1 MRILGIDP
9 SLNRTG
15 WAIVDYKNN
24 KYTLVEYGY
33 IECKDFDAESQEDE
47 KLEHIYKTME
57 KVYKQYKPEYVI
69 SESPFYSKNVKT
81 LMRLSHVHGT
91 LLLIARQNGKK
102 MDYYSPLTIKSV
114 VLKGL
119 KTKDEDGNKKTG
131 TQMKKEVEKAVFDII
146 PKTYFKKD
154 YTDDVIDAVS
164 VVITFVMKDGKGT
177 LRDNKEK
184 EKEKN
189 KEEKPKK
196 TRKKKGE

>member
-1 MRILGIDP
+1 MRILSIDP

-24 KYTLVEYGY
+24 KYKLIDYGF
-33 IECKDFDAESQEDE
+33 IECKNFDAESQEDE

-57 KVYKQYKPEYVI
+57 TIYRQYKPEHVI

-91 LLLIARQNGKK
+91 LLLIARQHGKR

-119 KTKDEDGNKKTG
+119 KTKDEEGNKKTG
-131 TQMKKEVEKAVFDII
+131 TQMKKEVEKAVFEII
-146 PKTYFKKD
+146 PKAFFIKD

-164 VVITFVMKDGKGT
+164 VAITFVMKEGKGT

-184 EKEKN
+184 EKN

-196 TRKKKGE
+196 ARKKKEE